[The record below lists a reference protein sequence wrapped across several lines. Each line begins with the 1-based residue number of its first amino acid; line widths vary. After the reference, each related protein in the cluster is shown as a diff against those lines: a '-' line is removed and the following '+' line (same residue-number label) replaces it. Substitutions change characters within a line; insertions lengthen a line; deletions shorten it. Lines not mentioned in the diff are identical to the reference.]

1 MYAGIARFRR
11 DVFAGS
17 SLRLMLAIVAICA
30 ITLGTGSLAGAAQSL
45 YAQATSS
52 HGHHGKGNA
61 NGSKAKTPAI
71 VTQSGP
77 LKGVIVGNIAEFL
90 GIPYAA
96 PPVGNLRW
104 MPPQSF
110 GRWQGLLDASSFGNQ
125 CTQGGGG
132 SEDCLFLNIYVPNF
146 KKNGN
151 KHGGAMPV
159 MFWIHGGGL
168 TAGAGSDYDPT
179 PLVEQGV
186 IVVTINY
193 RLGYLGFFAQ
203 TALDSEGHDAG
214 NYGLMDQQFAMQWV
228 QNNIAAFGGDPS
240 NVTIF
245 GESAGGQSV
254 YCQLASPTAAGLYA
268 HAIAESGSYEIF
280 ENFLIK
286 ALDSIAALSVGETT
300 GTGRVPSGATI
311 AGSVGCSS
319 QTAACLRGVPN
330 TELVSVQVSTVYPFV
345 DGTLLTETPAEAF
358 ASGNFN
364 KVPVI
369 AGTNHDEWRLF
380 VAEQYDAQGN
390 PILTQGEYDT
400 AVAMLWQ
407 NPLLVSFVEFLYPYA
422 FPGGQVLG
430 ASGTDGIFACSAR
443 NADISLSNFTNTY
456 AYEFNDENAPPQP
469 PPAGLSFPLG
479 AYHGSDIQYL
489 FDSEFT
495 FEFTPPQQQLSAAMV
510 SYWTNFA
517 ASGDPNGGS
526 LPPWSLYNP
535 SSDIFQSL
543 IPPTPTTESTF
554 NSEHL
559 CDAFWNQLP

>member
-1 MYAGIARFRR
+1 MYARIARFRR
-11 DVFAGS
+11 AIFAGRP
-17 SLRLMLAIVAICA
+17 LHLMLALICTCA
-30 ITLGTGSLAGAAQSL
+30 ITLGAASVASAGVL
-45 YAQATSS
+45 YAAATHSRK
-52 HGHHGKGNA
+52 HHGKSND
-61 NGSKAKTPAI
+61 SKNKTPAI
-71 VTQSGP
+71 VTESGP
-77 LKGVIVGNIAEFL
+77 LKGIIDGKITEFL

-110 GRWQGLLDASSFGNQ
+110 GTWHGLLDASTFGNQ

-151 KHGGAMPV
+151 KHGGATPV

-179 PLVEQGV
+179 PLVNQGV

-214 NYGLMDQQFAMQWV
+214 NYGLMDQQFAMKWV
-228 QNNIAAFGGDPS
+228 QRNIGQFGGDPS

-245 GESAGGQSV
+245 GESAGGHSV
-254 YCQLASPTAAGLYA
+254 YCNLASPTAAGLYA
-268 HAIAESGSYEIF
+268 KAISESGSYLMF
-280 ENFLIK
+280 ETFLP
-286 ALDSIAALSVGETT
+286 SIVTLPVGETT
-300 GTGRVPSGATI
+300 GGLVPGGDSVASGL
-311 AGSVGCSS
+311 GCT
-319 QTAACLRGVPN
+319 TAACLRAVPA
-330 TELVSVQVSTVYPFV
+330 TDLVSLQPGTLYAFV
-345 DGTLLTETPAEAF
+345 DGTLLTETPAQAF
-358 ASGNFN
+358 ADGHFN
-364 KVPVI
+364 QVPVI
-369 AGTNHDEWRLF
+369 AGTNHDEWRIF
-380 VAEQYDAQGN
+380 VAEQYDANGN
-390 PILTQGEYDT
+390 PILTNAEYDT
-400 AVAMLWQ
+400 AVTALWM
-407 NPLLVSFVEFLYPYA
+407 NPLLVSLVEALYPWA

-443 NADISLSNFTNTY
+443 NGDISLSQFTNTY

-469 PPAGLSFPLG
+469 SPFSFPLG
-479 AYHGSDIQYL
+479 AYHGSEIQYL

-495 FEFTPPQQQLSAAMV
+495 FELTPPQQQLSAAMV

-517 ASGDPNGGS
+517 ATGNPNGGS
-526 LPPWSLYNP
+526 LPTWAPYDP
-535 SSDIFQSL
+535 TTDVFQSF

-554 NSEHL
+554 STDHL
-559 CDAFWNQLP
+559 CDDFWNLI

>member
-1 MYAGIARFRR
+1 MYATIARFRR
-11 DVFAGS
+11 TIFAFVGS
-17 SLRLMLAIVAICA
+17 PLHLLLALICTCA
-30 ITLGTGSLAGAAQSL
+30 ITLGSAASVASAGTL
-45 YAQATSS
+45 YDSVTHSQKPLHDSS
-52 HGHHGKGNA
+52 NS
-61 NGSKAKTPAI
+61 NDSKNKTPAI
-71 VTQSGP
+71 VTESGP
-77 LKGVIVGNIAEFL
+77 LKGFINGNITEFL

-110 GRWQGLLDASSFGNQ
+110 GRWHGVLDASSFGNV
-125 CTQGGGG
+125 CTQGGRG
-132 SEDCLFLNIYVPNF
+132 SEDCLFLNIYAPNF

-151 KHGGAMPV
+151 KHGAMPV

-179 PLVEQGV
+179 PLVNQGV

-228 QNNIAAFGGDPS
+228 HDNIAAFGGDPS

-280 ENFLIK
+280 QSFLIDF
-286 ALDSIAALSVGETT
+286 LDPIAALSVGETA
-300 GTGRVPSGATI
+300 GTGNVPSGAII
-311 AGSVGCSS
+311 ADSVGCSS

-330 TELVSVQVSTVYPFV
+330 TELVSVQVGTVYPFV
-345 DGTLLTETPAEAF
+345 DGTLLTETPAESF

-369 AGTNHDEWRLF
+369 AGTNHDEWRIF
-380 VAEQYDAQGN
+380 VAEEYDAVGN
-390 PILTQGEYDT
+390 PILTIGEYDT
-400 AVAMLWQ
+400 AVNMLWK
-407 NPLLVSFVEFLYPYA
+407 NSLLDFFVESLYPWA

-443 NADISLSNFTNTY
+443 NGDALLSNFTNTY

-469 PPAGLSFPLG
+469 SPFSFPLG
-479 AYHGSDIQYL
+479 AFHGAEIQYL
-489 FDSEFT
+489 FDDGFF
-495 FEFTPPQQQLSAAMV
+495 FELNAAQQQLSAAMV

-517 ASGDPNGGS
+517 TTGDPNGGT
-526 LPPWSLYNP
+526 LPTWSLYN
-535 SSDIFQSL
+535 STTDVFQSL
-543 IPPTPTTESTF
+543 VPPTPTTESTF
-554 NSEHL
+554 NTEHL
-559 CDAFWNQLP
+559 CDSFWNAI